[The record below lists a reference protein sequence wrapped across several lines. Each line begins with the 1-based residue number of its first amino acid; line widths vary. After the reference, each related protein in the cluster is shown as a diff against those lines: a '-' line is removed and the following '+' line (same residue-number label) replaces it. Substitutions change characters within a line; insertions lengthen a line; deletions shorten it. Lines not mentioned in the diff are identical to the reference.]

1 MTAKNPNLADKTKSD
16 AKSPIGAC
24 PLMKNKVQLLP
35 LRYGLV
41 ERLDPSAALSL
52 PYRLKSRPLGI
63 RLIRDGWLYVIDN
76 ETGYLHEYRVEKG
89 VVSKFIWKGKEAAQD
104 QRTGTVAEPY
114 LVFPRNSTLHV
125 VFSEAQ
131 WTAFKC
137 SQMIKSRE
145 DRDLFMQRIDLA
157 SADCDKGGT
166 HLLTDAQTEKWLA
179 EIAEPPSDTAAP
191 AGANPQEAEDY
202 CWEHAQLFR
211 AAQLGELKKSLSPV
225 YENDH
230 FFLVLKDSIGV
241 MRDLAEEQDT
251 VVNWLEEWSGQQR
264 QELKYVIGSY
274 IETLMVV
281 SEDTA
286 KQAGVSSPFFEKT
299 TPAQR
304 ETVYDYINARN
315 ELTWVQRTNPGQVH
329 YSGRGYTPDPKVL
342 AARNKVAAKRRTM
355 IDALGEELYDELA
368 DDIENLEDQS
378 HATLEGQGL
387 GSRGLHDLVRHEE
400 MKQYLAEERTH
411 MKRWLARLD
420 LITED
425 RVELFTSQEF
435 HLSAWYYDFDQPDQL
450 REALVVE
457 QNCTRDIC
465 RTEESLVAMGEYF
478 HTYPYYVLPAFQT
491 QLTSAFLD
499 KQAEKLK
506 KWLDKARKYQ
516 ESLKGALKR
525 QDDIDG
531 ILGMHWTKSLT
542 LAPQAQQLSL
552 LINATYIPALSSRSD
567 KWLQQA
573 KQQHG
578 QMQDLL
584 DELDNRSN
592 RGQRLGHL
600 LALRQQGA
608 WLENPTDEQFQRY
621 KRDMQ
626 RFIALLDSEDELVR
640 QRDQAQRDSRK
651 RTRTV
656 AERERS
662 KAQKQ
667 QYNQQ
672 LQALAAE
679 RNALLAQLEQGISPT
694 STLESG
700 RAGLRIRGLD
710 TSQQQL
716 LENEIRRMRSG
727 QIGGYATQGTYR
739 VALKSAFVPSI
750 LLYFQIRNAMAAWET
765 WHQLG
770 TQRTL
775 KDNLILG
782 GAVGGALAAGLSI
795 YQSAH
800 IAMINEVLK
809 GLNTGSQARSGA
821 LFAVRLGKLGLAIGT
836 PISGFTALGALG
848 VTLNNW
854 GKWNEAF
861 RTGTTGERTG
871 AAIALLGD
879 IGVTTTNSLQT
890 ARGLKDLWLLRQ
902 EATGIMRQTPS
913 MTYKAARAAAWATR
927 GPRFMTYMVRLTP
940 WGLAAMA
947 LQIIGETTVNY
958 YHLDLLQRW
967 TLHCCWGVEEDPQW
981 DLARHYQLL
990 AEATLQPVIQDLGMV
1005 KDVST
1010 GDSWRTLRLSL
1021 PGSRLASLQSHP
1033 LHWAVEL
1040 QQGNA
1045 PAEDAGVQLREC
1057 IRLAATEPLALD
1069 LRLPEDWLDGQSLLK
1084 LRLAHQPEMA
1094 SEPLDAATGYLHFRI
1109 PLDIAVRS
1117 KPITAMHPSPAP
1129 SATQLSW
1136 TPITP
1141 EHLHG

>member
-16 AKSPIGAC
+16 AKSPVGAC

-76 ETGYLHEYRVEKG
+76 ETGYLHEYRVENG
-89 VVSKFIWKGKEAAQD
+89 LVSKFVWKGKEAAQD
-104 QRTGTVAEPY
+104 KRTGTIAEPC

-125 VFSEAQ
+125 CFSEAQ

-179 EIAEPPSDTAAP
+179 EIAEPANDTAAP
-191 AGANPQEAEDY
+191 AGANPQEGQDY

-281 SEDTA
+281 SDDTA

-315 ELTWVQRTNPGQVH
+315 ELTWEQRSNPEQVH
-329 YSGRGYTPDPKVL
+329 YSGRGYAPNPEL
-342 AARNKVAAKRRTM
+342 SAARSKAAVKKRTM

-400 MKQYLAEERTH
+400 MKQYLAEERSH

-425 RVELFTSQEF
+425 RVELFTRQEF
-435 HLSAWYYDFDQPDQL
+435 HLSAWYYDFDQPNQL
-450 REALVVE
+450 RDALVVE

-465 RTEESLVAMGEYF
+465 RTEESLVEVGEYF

-491 QLTSAFLD
+491 QLTSAFLA
-499 KQAEKLK
+499 KQAQKLI
-506 KWLDKARKYQ
+506 KWLEKVKGYQ
-516 ESLKGALKR
+516 KSLANALQR
-525 QDDIDG
+525 QDDIDE
-531 ILGMHWTKSLT
+531 ILGVHWTKSLN

-552 LINATYIPALSSRSD
+552 LVSTTYIPALSSRSD
-567 KWLQQA
+567 KWLQNA

-608 WLENPTDEQFQRY
+608 WLDDPTDEQFQRY
-621 KRDMQ
+621 KSDMQ

-651 RTRTV
+651 RTRTA

-694 STLESG
+694 SSLESG

-727 QIGGYATQGTYR
+727 QIGGYATQGTYK
-739 VALKSAFVPSI
+739 AAFKSAWLPSL
-750 LLYFQIRNAMAAWET
+750 LLYIQIRNALAAINT
-765 WHQLG
+765 YKDLG
-770 TQRTL
+770 NASF
-775 KDNLILG
+775 KDDLILIG
-782 GAVGGALAAGLSI
+782 SLSGAMSAGLSI

-800 IAMINEVLK
+800 IVMINEVLK
-809 GLNTGSQARSGA
+809 GLNTGSQTRSGA
-821 LFAVRLGKLGLAIGT
+821 LFAVRLGKLGLALGT
-836 PISGFTALGALG
+836 PIVGLTALGALG
-848 VTLNNW
+848 TTLNNW

-861 RTGTTGERTG
+861 RTGTAGERTG
-871 AAIALLGD
+871 AVMAFYGD
-879 IGVTTTNSLQT
+879 MGVTTTSGLQT

-902 EATGIMRQTPS
+902 EATGIMRQTPG

-927 GPRFMTYMVRLTP
+927 GPRFMTYMARLSP
-940 WGLAAMA
+940 WGLAFTA
-947 LQIIGETTVNY
+947 LQIVGETVYNY
-958 YHLDLLQRW
+958 HHLDALQRW
-967 TLHCCWGVEEDPQW
+967 MLHCCWGEKESPQW
-981 DLARHYQLL
+981 NLERHYQLL

-1005 KDVST
+1005 KDAST

-1021 PGSRLASLQSHP
+1021 PGSRLASLQNHT

-1069 LRLPEDWLDGQSLLK
+1069 LRLPADWLDGQSLLQ
-1084 LRLAHQPEMA
+1084 LLLAYQPEMA
-1094 SEPLDAATGYLHFRI
+1094 NEPIHAATGYLHYRI
-1109 PLDIAVRS
+1109 PLDIAIRS
-1117 KPITAMHPSPAP
+1117 KPVTATHPSPAP

>member
-1 MTAKNPNLADKTKSD
+1 MTTKNPNLADKTKSD
-16 AKSPIGAC
+16 AKSPVGAC

-89 VVSKFIWKGKEAAQD
+89 VVSKFVWKGKEAAQD
-104 QRTGTVAEPY
+104 KRTGTIAEPC

-125 VFSEAQ
+125 CFSEAQ

-157 SADCDKGGT
+157 SADCAKGGA

-179 EIAEPPSDTAAP
+179 EIAEAPSDTAVP
-191 AGANPQEAEDY
+191 EGGNPQEAEDY

-230 FFLVLKDSIGV
+230 FFLVFKDSIGV

-315 ELTWVQRTNPGQVH
+315 ELTWEQRSNPGQVH

-400 MKQYLAEERTH
+400 MKRYLAEERTH

-465 RTEESLVAMGEYF
+465 RTEESLVAIGEYF

-525 QDDIDG
+525 QDDIDS

-542 LAPQAQQLSL
+542 LAPQAQQLSTL
-552 LINATYIPALSSRSD
+552 VNASYIPALSSRSD
-567 KWLQQA
+567 KWLQKA
-573 KQQHG
+573 KLQHD
-578 QMQDLL
+578 QMQALL

-621 KRDMQ
+621 KSDMQ
-626 RFIALLDSEDELVR
+626 RFIALLDSEDDLVK
-640 QRDQAQRDSRK
+640 QRDQAQRDSQK
-651 RTRTV
+651 RGLSR
-656 AERERS
+656 AEREDF
-662 KAQKQ
+662 KAKKQ

-672 LQALAAE
+672 LQAIPAE
-679 RNALLAQLEQGISPT
+679 RNPLRARLEQGISPT
-694 STLESG
+694 STLESS
-700 RAGLRIRGLD
+700 RSGLRIRGLD
-710 TSQQQL
+710 SSQQKL
-716 LENEIRRMRSG
+716 LENEIRLMRSG
-727 QIGGYATQGTYR
+727 QLGGYATQGTYK
-739 VALKSAFVPSI
+739 AAFKSAFFPSL
-750 LLYFQIRNAMAAWET
+750 LLYVQYRNAMAAINSYTE
-765 WHQLG
+765 LE
-770 TQRTL
+770 RASFKDDLTL
-775 KDNLILG
+775 IGSLS
-782 GAVGGALAAGLSI
+782 GAVSAALSV
-795 YQSAH
+795 YQNAH
-800 IAMINEVLK
+800 IAMINEVFK
-809 GLNTGSQARSGA
+809 GLNTGSQTRSGA
-821 LFAVRLGKLGLAIGT
+821 LFAVRLGKLGLALGT
-836 PISGFTALGALG
+836 AISGLTAVAALGT
-848 VTLNNW
+848 TLNNW
-854 GKWNEAF
+854 SKWNEAF
-861 RTGTTGERTG
+861 RTGTAGERTG
-871 AAIALLGD
+871 AAIALSGD
-879 IGVTTTNSLQT
+879 IGVTAINGQQT
-890 ARGLKDLWLLRQ
+890 ARGLQELLLLRQ
-902 EATGIMRQTPS
+902 EATSIIRQTPG

-927 GPRFMTYMVRLTP
+927 GPRFMAYMVRLTP

-967 TLHCCWGVEEDPQW
+967 TLYCCWGVEEDPQW

-1005 KDVST
+1005 KDAST
-1010 GDSWRTLRLSL
+1010 GDSSRTLRLSF
-1021 PGSRLASLQSHP
+1021 PGSRLASLQNHP

-1040 QQGNA
+1040 QQGIA
-1045 PAEDAGVQLREC
+1045 PAVDAGVQLREC
-1057 IRLAATEPLALD
+1057 IRLAATEPLTLD
-1069 LRLPEDWLDGQSLLK
+1069 LRLPEDWMDGQSLLK
-1084 LRLAHQPEMA
+1084 LRLAYQPEMA
-1094 SEPLDAATGYLHFRI
+1094 NQPLNAAAGYLYYRI
-1109 PLDIAVRS
+1109 PLDIAIRN
-1117 KPITAMHPSPAP
+1117 KPITATHPSPAP
-1129 SATQLSW
+1129 SATRLSW

>member
-1 MTAKNPNLADKTKSD
+1 MTAKNPNQVDKAKSD
-16 AKSPIGAC
+16 AKSSVGAC

-104 QRTGTVAEPY
+104 QRIGSVAEPY

-125 VFSEAQ
+125 CFSEAQ

-137 SQMIKSRE
+137 SQMIKSRD
-145 DRDLFMQRIDLA
+145 DRDLFMQRVDLA
-157 SADCDKGGT
+157 SADCSKGGA
-166 HLLTDAQTEKWLA
+166 HLLTDAQTEQWLA
-179 EIAEPPSDTAAP
+179 EIAEPANDTAVP
-191 AGANPQEAEDY
+191 AGANPQEGQDY
-202 CWEHAQLFR
+202 CWEHTQLFR
-211 AAQLGELKKSLSPV
+211 AAQLGGLKKSLSPV

-230 FFLVLKDSIGV
+230 FFLVFKDSIGV

-264 QELKYVIGSY
+264 QEIKYVIGSY

-281 SEDTA
+281 SENTA
-286 KQAGVSSPFFEKT
+286 KQAGVSSPFFDKT
-299 TPAQR
+299 TPDQR
-304 ETVYDYINARN
+304 EKVYDYVNARN
-315 ELTWVQRTNPGQVH
+315 ELTWELRKNPEKAH
-329 YSGRGYTPDPKVL
+329 YPGRGYTPNVL
-342 AARNKVAAKRRTM
+342 AARNNVATKRRTM
-355 IDALGEELYDELA
+355 IDALGEELYEELE

-387 GSRGLHDLVRHEE
+387 GARGLHDLVRHEE
-400 MKQYLAEERTH
+400 MKQYLAEERSH

-420 LITED
+420 RITED
-425 RVELFTSQEF
+425 RVKLFTSQEF

-450 REALVVE
+450 RDALVVE

-465 RTEESLVAMGEYF
+465 RTEESLVAVGEYF

-491 QLTSAFLD
+491 QLTSAFLA
-499 KQAEKLK
+499 KQADKLK
-506 KWLDKARKYQ
+506 KWLDKVRGYQ
-516 ESLKGALKR
+516 KSLEDALKR
-525 QDDIDG
+525 QDDFDE
-531 ILGMHWTKSLT
+531 ILGVHWTKSLN

-552 LINATYIPALSSRSD
+552 LVNTTYIPALSSRSD
-567 KWLQQA
+567 KWLQNA
-573 KQQHG
+573 RQQHG

-621 KRDMQ
+621 KSDMQ
-626 RFIALLDSEDELVR
+626 SFIALLDSEDELVR

-651 RTRTV
+651 RTRTA

-694 STLESG
+694 STLEGG

-716 LENEIRRMRSG
+716 LENEIRLMRSG
-727 QIGGYATQGTYR
+727 QLGGYATQGTYK
-739 VALKSAFVPSI
+739 AAFKSAYVPSI
-750 LLYFQIRNAMAAWET
+750 LLYVQIRNVMAAWET

-775 KDNLILG
+775 KDNLIFS
-782 GAVGGALAAGLSI
+782 GAVSGALAAGLSI
-795 YQSAH
+795 YQNAH
-800 IAMINEVLK
+800 IVMINEVLK
-809 GLNTGSQARSGA
+809 GLNTGSQTRSGA
-821 LFAVRLGKLGLAIGT
+821 LFAVRLGKLGLALGT

-848 VTLNNW
+848 TTLNNW

-861 RTGTTGERTG
+861 RTGTAGERTG
-871 AAIALLGD
+871 AVMAFYGD
-879 IGVTTTNSLQT
+879 MGVTATSGLQT

-902 EATGIMRQTPS
+902 EATGIIRQTPG

-927 GPRFMTYMVRLTP
+927 GPRFMTYMARLSP
-940 WGLAAMA
+940 WGLAFTA
-947 LQIIGETTVNY
+947 LQIVGETVYNY
-958 YHLDLLQRW
+958 HHLDSLQRW
-967 TLHCCWGVEEDPQW
+967 MLHCCWGVEESPQW
-981 DLARHYQLL
+981 DLERHYQLL

-1005 KDVST
+1005 KDAST

-1021 PGSRLASLQSHP
+1021 PGSRLASLQNHP
-1033 LHWAVEL
+1033 LHWTVEL

-1045 PAEDAGVQLREC
+1045 PAEDAGVQLREG
-1057 IRLAATEPLALD
+1057 IRLAETEPLALD
-1069 LRLPEDWLDGQSLLK
+1069 LRLPEDWLDGQSLLQ
-1084 LRLAHQPEMA
+1084 LRLVYQPEMA
-1094 SEPLDAATGYLHFRI
+1094 SQPLDAATGYLHYRV
-1109 PLDIAVRS
+1109 PLDIAIRS
-1117 KPITAMHPSPAP
+1117 KPITATHPSPAP
-1129 SATQLSW
+1129 SATRLSW